1 MKQRLVF
8 GLQSRLTLSSKTN
21 LNSLILFE
29 ILVVGFANI
38 PVLLIAK
45 ALNTTNAK
53 YLIAGYNTMS
63 DLDRGK
69 IDVKRLVS
77 STKTF
82 LYLLATVPFLA
93 FVVLITASR
102 LEIAVGGY
110 CLVVIVLICWFFV
123 FTKKA
128 GLRYQQAFWAGNY

>member
-1 MKQRLVF
+1 MKLKLVY
-8 GLQSRLTLSSKTN
+8 GLQSQSTLSSKTS

-29 ILVVGFANI
+29 VLIVGFANI
-38 PVLLIAK
+38 PILLIAK
-45 ALNTTNAK
+45 ALSTSNAK
-53 YLIAGYNTMS
+53 YIIAGYNTMS
-63 DLDRGK
+63 DLDRKK

-110 CLVVIVLICWFFV
+110 CLVVIILICWFFV
-123 FTKKA
+123 FTKRV
-128 GLRYQQAFWAGNY
+128 GLR

>member
-1 MKQRLVF
+1 VKQKLVY
-8 GLQSRLTLSSKTN
+8 GLQSQSTLSFKTS

-29 ILVVGFANI
+29 ILIVGLANI

-53 YLIAGYNTMS
+53 YLIAGYNTMP
-63 DLDRGK
+63 DLEREK
-69 IDVKRLVS
+69 IDVERLVS

-93 FVVLITASR
+93 FVILITASR

-110 CLVVIVLICWFFV
+110 CLVVIILICWFFV

-128 GLRYQQAFWAGNY
+128 GLR

>member
-1 MKQRLVF
+1 MKQRLVY
-8 GLQSRLTLSSKTN
+8 GLQSQSTLSSKTS

-29 ILVVGFANI
+29 ILIVGFANI
-38 PVLLIAK
+38 PILLVAK
-45 ALNTTNAK
+45 TLNTSNAK
-53 YLIAGYNTMS
+53 YIIAGYNIMS
-63 DLDRGK
+63 DLDRQK

-93 FVVLITASR
+93 FVVLITTSK
-102 LEIAVGGY
+102 LVVAVGGY

-123 FTKKA
+123 FTKKV
-128 GLRYQQAFWAGNY
+128 GLR